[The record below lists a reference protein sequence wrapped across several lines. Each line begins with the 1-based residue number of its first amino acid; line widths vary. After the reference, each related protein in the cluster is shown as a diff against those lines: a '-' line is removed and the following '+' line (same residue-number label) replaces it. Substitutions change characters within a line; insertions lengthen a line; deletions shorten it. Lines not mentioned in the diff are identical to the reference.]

1 MQEKEAINKRIW
13 AEAIRDIIME
23 YRKKTGKTPYKLSA
37 ECSMAKNTWYDV
49 ESGKCKDPAFS
60 TIWKMAEA
68 FDVLPED
75 LVSKIRQKLGEKFSL
90 SDLN

>member
-1 MQEKEAINKRIW
+1 MQESDANNKKIWSEAV
-13 AEAIRDIIME
+13 RDIITE
-23 YRKKTGKTPYKLSA
+23 LRVKTGKTPYKLSA

-68 FDVLPED
+68 FDILPED
-75 LVSKIRQKLGEKFSL
+75 LVCKIRQKLGKNFSL